1 MTLNLE
7 QQIRHAIQQ
16 VAQLS
21 DCQLVESIEPDT
33 LLLECGLDS
42 LGYAML
48 VAQLEEDLD
57 FDPFTELAIDTY
69 PSTFAEFLGIYQQ
82 CANNRQILNAKSD

>member
-1 MTLNLE
+1 MKVSLE
-7 QQIRHAIQQ
+7 QQIREAMLQ

-21 DCQLVESIEPDT
+21 DCQLVEPIEPNI

-48 VAQLEEDLD
+48 VAQLEEDLG

-69 PSTFAEFLGIYQQ
+69 PSTFAEFLAIYQQ
-82 CANNRQILNAKSD
+82 CASNQ

>member
-1 MTLNLE
+1 MNLE
-7 QQIRHAIQQ
+7 QQIRDAMLQ
-16 VAQLS
+16 VARLS
-21 DCQLVESIEPDT
+21 DCQLLESIAPNT

-48 VAQLEEDLD
+48 VAQLQEDLG

-69 PSTFAEFLGIYQQ
+69 PSTFAEFLVIYQQ
-82 CANNRQILNAKSD
+82 CASNQ

>member
-1 MTLNLE
+1 MNLE
-7 QQIRHAIQQ
+7 QQIRDAMQQ

-21 DCQLVESIEPDT
+21 DCQLVEPIESTT

-48 VAQLEEDLD
+48 VAQLEEDLGI
-57 FDPFTELAIDTY
+57 DPFTELGIATY
-69 PSTFAEFLGIYQQ
+69 PSTFAEFLAIYQQ
-82 CANNRQILNAKSD
+82 SVNN

>member
-1 MTLNLE
+1 VNLE
-7 QQIRHAIQQ
+7 QQIKQAMQQ

-21 DCQLVESIEPDT
+21 DCTLVEPIEPTT

-48 VAQLEEDLD
+48 VAQLEEDLG
-57 FDPFTELAIDTY
+57 FDPFTELEIDIY
-69 PSTFAEFLGIYQQ
+69 PSTFTEFLAIYQQ
-82 CANNRQILNAKSD
+82 CANNQ

>member
-1 MTLNLE
+1 MNLE
-7 QQIRHAIQQ
+7 QQIKQAMQQ
-16 VAQLS
+16 VAELS
-21 DCQLVESIEPDT
+21 DCTLVEPIEPDT

-48 VAQLEEDLD
+48 VAQLEEDLG
-57 FDPFTELAIDTY
+57 FDPFTELEIDVY

-82 CANNRQILNAKSD
+82 CATSQ

>member
-1 MTLNLE
+1 MDLE
-7 QQIRHAIQQ
+7 QQIKQAMQQ

-21 DCQLVESIEPDT
+21 DCTLVEPIEADT

-48 VAQLEEDLD
+48 VAQLEEDLG
-57 FDPFTELAIDTY
+57 FDPFTELQIETY
-69 PSTFAEFLGIYQQ
+69 PSTFAQFVAIYQLA
-82 CANNRQILNAKSD
+82 ANNH

>member
-1 MTLNLE
+1 MNLD
-7 QQIRHAIQQ
+7 QQIKQAMQQ

-21 DCQLVESIEPDT
+21 DCTLVEPIEPTT

-48 VAQLEEDLD
+48 VAQLEEDLG
-57 FDPFTELAIDTY
+57 FDPFTKLEIDIY
-69 PSTFAEFLGIYQQ
+69 PSTFTEFLAIYQQ
-82 CANNRQILNAKSD
+82 CANNQ

>member
-1 MTLNLE
+1 MLNLE
-7 QQIRHAIQQ
+7 QQIRQAMSL

-21 DCQLVESIEPDT
+21 DCQLVEPIEPDT

-48 VAQLEEDLD
+48 VAQLEEDLG

-69 PSTFAEFLGIYQQ
+69 PSTFTEFLVIYQQ
-82 CANNRQILNAKSD
+82 CADNQ

>member
-1 MTLNLE
+1 MTNLE
-7 QQIRHAIQQ
+7 QQIRQTMQQ
-16 VAQLS
+16 VAELS
-21 DCQLVESIEPDT
+21 DCQLVDPIDADT

-48 VAQLEEDLD
+48 VAQLEEDLG

-69 PSTFAEFLGIYQQ
+69 PSTFTELLAIYQQ
-82 CANNRQILNAKSD
+82 CASSQ

>member
-1 MTLNLE
+1 MKVNLE
-7 QQIRHAIQQ
+7 QQIREAMLQ

-21 DCQLVESIEPDT
+21 DCQLVQPIEPNT

-48 VAQLEEDLD
+48 VAQLEEDLGY
-57 FDPFTELAIDTY
+57 DPFTELALDTY
-69 PSTFAEFLGIYQQ
+69 PSTFAEFLAMYQQ
-82 CANNRQILNAKSD
+82 CDNN